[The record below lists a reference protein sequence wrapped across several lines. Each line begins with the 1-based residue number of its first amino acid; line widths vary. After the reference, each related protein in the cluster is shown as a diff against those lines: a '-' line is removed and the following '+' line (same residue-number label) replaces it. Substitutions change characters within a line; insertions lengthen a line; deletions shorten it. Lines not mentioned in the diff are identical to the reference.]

1 MLTGES
7 RLPAG
12 VSVLICT
19 FNGADLIAETLTA
32 LAHQRPPAHMPW
44 EVVLVANACT
54 DGTAELTQ
62 RVWKELGE
70 PAPLHLL
77 HEPRPGKQYAQK
89 LGVGQLKY
97 RYACIVDDDN
107 RLMPDYLQVGYEL
120 LESNPNICIVGGKS
134 IGTFEGQ
141 QPEWFPVFQQ
151 CYAVG
156 PQIDYVSGEFKPLT
170 DGNVGRNVLWGAGMF
185 VRTAVWHKLQAAGFR
200 SLFSGRQGTG
210 NLTAGEDDELCYAA
224 LLLGYEVWYSSR
236 LVLHHHMLAPRLTEE
251 YRDRLFFASARSTPR
266 LNAYRNALWGKQK
279 GAIANNLAK
288 DIAYQAVSLLQGVF
302 SREFVR
308 AAFISSSILH
318 MKQRHTLAVL
328 ADEILHFNQIKT
340 YYEQV
345 LQLKYRFSLV
355 SPPLTSAVLCSE
367 R

>member
-1 MLTGES
+1 MGES
-7 RLPAG
+7 EQPVG
-12 VSVLICT
+12 VSFLLCT
-19 FNGADLIAETLTA
+19 FNGVALIAETLVA
-32 LAHQRPPAHMPW
+32 LAHQCPPCHVQW
-44 EVVLVANACT
+44 EVVVVDNAST
-54 DGTAELTQ
+54 DGTVDLAQ

-77 HEPRPGKQYAQK
+77 YEPRPGKQYAQE
-89 LGVGQLKY
+89 LGIGQLKY

-107 RLMPDYLQVGYEL
+107 RLALDYLQVGYEL
-120 LESNPNICIVGGKS
+120 LESNPSIGIVGGKS

-141 QPEWFPVFQQ
+141 QPKWFPEFQQ

-156 PQIDYVSGEFKPLT
+156 PQIDYVSGEFKPLA

-185 VRTAVWHKLQAAGFR
+185 VRTAVWQKLRAAGFR

-236 LVLHHHMLAPRLTEE
+236 LVLRHYMAANRLSED

-266 LNAYRNALWGKQK
+266 LNAYRNALWGRQEASV
-279 GAIANNLAK
+279 GHNLAK
-288 DIAYQAVSLLQGVF
+288 DIAFQAVSLLKSVL
-302 SREFVR
+302 SLDFVR
-308 AAFISSSILH
+308 AAFGSPSIVR
-318 MKQRHTLAVL
+318 MKHRHTLAVL
-328 ADEILHFNQIKT
+328 TDEVLHFSQIKT

-345 LQLKYRFSLV
+345 LQLKHRFSL
-355 SPPLTSAVLCSE
+355 SSLHSTAAALCSKS
-367 R
+367 